1 LSFCHLP
8 SLKASIGHFYFA
20 QIGHYH
26 FAATEG
32 ESEAG
37 FFSVSST
44 GLLAYHGLPALL
56 LWRYLLVNIALK
68 SLSAS
73 ARTLLRENDGLS
85 FADWVADEAP
95 LVKPVHRIPVE
106 AFPGSAFVMQRQEKQ
121 GQNGLVD
128 FPLID

>member
-1 LSFCHLP
+1 LEAL
-8 SLKASIGHFYFA
+8 
-20 QIGHYH
+20 
-26 FAATEG
+26 
-32 ESEAG
+32 EAG

-44 GLLAYHGLPALL
+44 GLLAYHGLPGVASPALPFGEH
-56 LWRYLLVNIALK
+56 RFK
-68 SLSAS
+68 EPFGLSQ
-73 ARTLLRENDGLS
+73 TLLRENDGLS
-85 FADWVADEAP
+85 LADWVADEAL